1 MNDKK
6 YVILP
11 GDGNLMAATAIVHAD
26 TDVVAVY
33 QITPS
38 TQVSEHI
45 AEKKRTGEFA
55 GEVRVL
61 HGEIEAYT
69 ACYTASQCGA
79 RVAGPSCSQGLLYA
93 SELLHAMPGAR
104 CPIVILAANREVS
117 APINIHAGHSDV
129 MPFRDSGAVMFFAKN
144 AQEVYDFTLL
154 AFKIGE
160 DKRVHLPVWVN
171 YDGFEISHTTV
182 INKILNEQGVKEL
195 REYLGTYERPC
206 SMLNMEHPHA
216 TGGLVLPNAF
226 MEAKYALVQAMQNVP
241 KVMEEVS
248 DFYSKNFWPVHS
260 FVEEYELQ
268 DAEYAIIT
276 MGSRF
281 GTVKEAVKRARANGE
296 KVGALRI
303 VSFRPF
309 PVAKVRDLLDGKKAV
324 AVLDRSGVYGSPM
337 SPLCENVAGSLINMP
352 FGSPFVRGF
361 VDSLGGRVLT
371 VEQVLEII
379 QSLKH
384 HERWNDDVRST
395 WVGVEKGDTI

>member
-1 MNDKK
+1 MTDKK
-6 YVILP
+6 YVIQP
-11 GDGNLMAATAIVHAD
+11 GDGNLMAAKAIVHAD

-38 TQVSEHI
+38 TQVSEHV
-45 AEKKRTGEFA
+45 AEFKRSGEFP

-61 HGEIEAYT
+61 HGEIEAFS

-79 RVAGPSCSQGLLYA
+79 RVAGPSCSQGLAYA

-104 CPIVILAANREVS
+104 CPVVIIAANREIS

-129 MPFRDSGAVMFFAKN
+129 MPFRDSGAIMFFAKN

-160 DKRVHLPVWVN
+160 DLRIQLPVWVN

-182 INKILNEQGVKEL
+182 INKILNEKGIEEFRK
-195 REYLGTYERPC
+195 YLGIYHRPC
-206 SMLNMEHPHA
+206 SMLDMEHPHA

-226 MEAKYALVQAMQNVP
+226 MEAKFALVDAMEKAPTVI
-241 KVMEEVS
+241 KEAT

-260 FVEEYELQ
+260 FIEEYEME
-268 DAEYAIIT
+268 DADYAIVT

-281 GTVKEAVKRARANGE
+281 GTVKEAVKQARANGE
-296 KVGALRI
+296 KVGALRV

-309 PVAKVRDLLDGKKAV
+309 PVDLVRKALQGKKAV
-324 AVLDRSGVYGSPM
+324 AVLDRSGVYGSAMP
-337 SPLCENVAGSLINMP
+337 PLCEDVATSLTNTTRA
-352 FGSPFVRGF
+352 PFVRSF
-361 VDSLGGRVLT
+361 IDSLGGRVLT
-371 VEQVLEII
+371 VEQALEII
-379 QSLKH
+379 QSLKSPKKWH
-384 HERWNDDVRST
+384 DDIRST
-395 WVGVEKGDTI
+395 WVGVEKGDSI

>member
-1 MNDKK
+1 MTDKK
-6 YVILP
+6 YVIQP
-11 GDGNLMAATAIVHAD
+11 GDGNLMAAKAIVHAD

-38 TQVSEHI
+38 TQVSEHV
-45 AEKKRTGEFA
+45 AEFKRSGEFP

-61 HGEIEAYT
+61 HGEIEAFS

-79 RVAGPSCSQGLLYA
+79 RVAGPSCSQGLAYA

-104 CPIVILAANREVS
+104 CPDVIIAANREIS

-129 MPFRDSGAVMFFAKN
+129 MPFRDSGAIMFFAKN

-160 DKRVHLPVWVN
+160 DLRIQLPVWVN

-182 INKILNEQGVKEL
+182 INKIQNEKGIEEFRK
-195 REYLGTYERPC
+195 YLGIYHRPC
-206 SMLNMEHPHA
+206 SMLDMEHPHA

-226 MEAKYALVQAMQNVP
+226 MEAKFALVDAMEKAPTVI
-241 KVMEEVS
+241 KEAT

-260 FVEEYELQ
+260 FIEEYEME
-268 DAEYAIIT
+268 DADYAIVT

-281 GTVKEAVKRARANGE
+281 GTVKEAVKQARANGE
-296 KVGALRI
+296 KVGALRV

-309 PVAKVRDLLDGKKAV
+309 PVDLVRKALQGKKAV
-324 AVLDRSGVYGSPM
+324 AVLDRSGVYGSAMP
-337 SPLCENVAGSLINMP
+337 PLCEDVATSLTNTTRA
-352 FGSPFVRGF
+352 PFVRSF
-361 VDSLGGRVLT
+361 IDSLGGRVLT
-371 VEQVLEII
+371 VEQALEII
-379 QSLKH
+379 QSLKSPKKWH
-384 HERWNDDVRST
+384 DDIRST
-395 WVGVEKGDTI
+395 WVGVEKGDSI